1 MPIASGTGSYLPT
14 SSFLPTI
21 GQIIGSAFII
31 GIIILAIEILI
42 AVLIIRA
49 ICKYQAKKNAEEFK
63 YDYLAAKIAEET
75 CKRLMIIENNRKE
88 KQEKE
93 DKEE

>member
-1 MPIASGTGSYLPT
+1 MTFINSLLP
-14 SSFLPTI
+14 SI
-21 GQIIGSAFII
+21 GQMIGSAFNIV
-31 GIIILAIEILI
+31 IIILAIEILI
-42 AVLIIRA
+42 AVLIIKA

-88 KQEKE
+88 KQTQEN
-93 DKEE
+93 KEE

>member
-1 MPIASGTGSYLPT
+1 MIGDMI
-14 SSFLPTI
+14 TI
-21 GQIIGSAFII
+21 LFWW
-31 GIIILAIEILI
+31 EILKWLI
-42 AVLIIRA
+42 ITLVLVIVLYFVIRA
-49 ICKYQAKKNAEEFK
+49 ICKYHARKIAEAFK
-63 YDYLAAKIAEET
+63 YDYLAERISEET

>member
-1 MPIASGTGSYLPT
+1 MPFTSGTGNYLPT
-14 SSFLPTI
+14 SSLLPSV

-42 AVLIIRA
+42 AFFIIKA

-63 YDYLAAKIAEET
+63 YEYLATKIAEET

-88 KQEKE
+88 KQTQENKEK
-93 DKEE
+93 